1 MTAIQEQFNRVA
13 EEYDKNRRKFIP
25 CYDDYYIH
33 STNFITSN
41 IGKPDTVIDLG
52 TGTGLLTYYW
62 YNQYPDVKYVLVDIA
77 DEMLKVARQR
87 FAGIENVTY
96 QIMDYTE
103 KLPDL
108 SFDTVISALSIHHLE
123 DMSKQKLFSELFER
137 LPRGG
142 LFVNYDQFC
151 AGQPEMNTW
160 FDSYWENEI
169 YKSGL
174 SEHDISAWKER
185 RKLDRECSVEQEIEM
200 LHNAG
205 FESVKCVYSYLK
217 YSVIVALKL

>member
-103 KLPDL
+103 KLPD
-108 SFDTVISALSIHHLE
+108 ALS
-123 DMSKQKLFSELFER
+123 QKTE
-137 LPRGG
+137 P
-142 LFVNYDQFC
+142 
-151 AGQPEMNTW
+151 
-160 FDSYWENEI
+160 
-169 YKSGL
+169 L
-174 SEHDISAWKER
+174 SARFPER
-185 RKLDRECSVEQEIEM
+185 RKTGLRETLRTKTCWRI
-200 LHNAG
+200 L
-205 FESVKCVYSYLK
+205 
-217 YSVIVALKL
+217 